1 MRLGIWFWLC
11 LKRQMKSLFF
21 WIQLAVLP
29 CAAVLFSGAA
39 AQEQGVLRIALVS
52 EEAGGRADEV
62 ISDLLSRQGSLVFY
76 LCGSR
81 ETLVADVEARRA
93 ECGFVFQESFEK
105 GLETGKLRR
114 TIELVQSPSTVA
126 GELASEA
133 VSASVMS
140 LVGPSGLE
148 QLEEQSF
155 FLDAGGQAG
164 MMTALYEKFMTNGS
178 TFSFV
183 YNTTGDSQA
192 PESQEEDGP
201 AAQTSLYSVRGLG
214 AVWVFAA
221 ALFGGAAVFRD
232 EREGVYGC
240 MPPSVRWAG
249 AGFFL
254 LAAALPAACSC
265 LLAVWLSGEFTGW
278 LPEMGCM
285 LVYVLGTAA
294 AAAVLRRLIS
304 SEKMMCALIPVLLL
318 GSLIFCGT
326 DLDIAAL
333 APETSFAA
341 RLFPP
346 YYYLSF
352 FR

>member
-201 AAQTSLYSVRGLG
+201 AAQTSLYSVRGLVLCG
-214 AVWVFAA
+214 YLPRLSSAGRPCSVMSGKESMAVCRLRSGGPARDFFCWQRRCRRHVPVCWRSGCPVNSPAGCRRRA
-221 ALFGGAAVFRD
+221 VCLFMFSAQQR
-232 EREGVYGC
+232 
-240 MPPSVRWAG
+240 
-249 AGFFL
+249 
-254 LAAALPAACSC
+254 LP
-265 LLAVWLSGEFTGW
+265 
-278 LPEMGCM
+278 
-285 LVYVLGTAA
+285 
-294 AAAVLRRLIS
+294 
-304 SEKMMCALIPVLLL
+304 
-318 GSLIFCGT
+318 
-326 DLDIAAL
+326 
-333 APETSFAA
+333 
-341 RLFPP
+341 LF
-346 YYYLSF
+346 
-352 FR
+352 